1 MQYLCG
7 IIGELQVLG
16 RLFMK
21 NRSGR
26 RKSSRLKIF
35 NYALWILYVIVL
47 GLFLYTMYRHNILNF
62 RSLNYILTGISVTIA
77 LLTAVLIWAK
87 KARLLTTIL
96 LIVSLIVTSF
106 GAYGMNEVVK
116 FSNRLNSNSTFS
128 EYEMS
133 IIVPA
138 DSEITDVNQ
147 LTSVTAP
154 ADYDQENVSALL
166 DDITK
171 MKSTTLSTSPTNSY
185 LTAYQALMN
194 GESQAMVL
202 NGVFTN
208 ILESEDPE
216 FSSKVKKIYSYKIT
230 KEVETVVEQASG
242 DSFNIYISGIDTYG
256 PISSVSRSD
265 VNIIMTVNRATH
277 KILLTTTPRDSY
289 VAIADGGQNQYDKLT
304 HAGIYGVNASVHTLE
319 NLYGIDI
326 SNYIR
331 LNFTSFIQLID
342 LVGGIDVYNDQAF
355 TSHIGSH
362 QFPVGNLHLNSELA
376 LAFVRERYSLADG
389 DNDRGKNQEK
399 VIAAIIKKLSS
410 PDNLSNYQA
419 ILNGLEGS
427 IQTDLSL
434 ETIMSLVNTQ
444 LESGTQ
450 FAVTS
455 QALTGNGRYDLSSY
469 AMPSSQL
476 YMVEINQESLTQVK
490 SAIQSVLDGN

>member
-1 MQYLCG
+1 
-7 IIGELQVLG
+7 
-16 RLFMK
+16 MK

-26 RKSSRLKIF
+26 RKSSRLKIV
-35 NYALWILYVIVL
+35 NYALW
-47 GLFLYTMYRHNILNF
+47 FLYIVVLTLSLYMMYRYDILDF
-62 RSLNYILTGISVTIA
+62 RYLNHILAGVSIGILV
-77 LLTAVLIWAK
+77 LTAWLIWRK
-87 KARLLTTIL
+87 KARVFTTIL
-96 LIVSLIVTSF
+96 LVLSLLVASL
-106 GAYGMNEVVK
+106 GAYGMNEVVR

-133 IIVPA
+133 VVVPA
-138 DSEITDVNQ
+138 DSDITDISQ
-147 LTSVTAP
+147 LSTVTAP
-154 ADYDQENVSALL
+154 ADYDQENVTALL
-166 DDITK
+166 DDVTK
-171 MKSTTLSTSPTNSY
+171 MKSVQLSTTPTSSY
-185 LTAYQALMN
+185 LTAYQSMMN
-194 GESQAMVL
+194 GETQAMVF

-208 ILESEDPE
+208 ILESDDPD
-216 FSSKVKKIYSYKIT
+216 FSNKVRKLYTFKVT
-230 KEVETVVEQASG
+230 KQVETTVEQASG

-331 LNFTSFIQLID
+331 LNFTSFLQLID
-342 LVGGIDVYNDQAF
+342 LVGGIDVVNDQEF
-355 TSHIGSH
+355 TSLHGNYH
-362 QFPVGNLHLNSELA
+362 FPVGVVHMNADQA
-376 LAFVRERYSLADG
+376 LGFVRERYSLANG

-410 PDNLSNYQA
+410 PDNLSNYQE
-419 ILNGLEGS
+419 ILAGLEGS

-450 FAVTS
+450 FSVTS
-455 QALTGNGRYDLSSY
+455 QALTGTGRNDLTSY

-476 YMVEINQESLTQVK
+476 YMMEINQDSLAQVK